1 MVSGHVERKPMDERP
16 RREER
21 PRGDVPAPRRVERRS
36 MDERPRR
43 EERPRVGAHHA
54 ASRGGLKRP
63 RGAPRDSIPGAK
75 KCEGLG

>member
-36 MDERPRR
+36 MDKPQWGEAERWRANTMPRR
-43 EERPRVGAHHA
+43 GERARSRTPPEVPPVG
-54 ASRGGLKRP
+54 R
-63 RGAPRDSIPGAK
+63 
-75 KCEGLG
+75 